1 MLVGAPIG
9 NVVGYGIAALTQNT
23 VGWEIAI
30 YIEVALIASMA
41 LTFTVFCPMDYFDL
55 LKANKLIKEHK
66 NSKWSIKIDQK
77 DIKKEPTTEKKL
89 LNEDEKVKKIN

>member
-1 MLVGAPIG
+1 M
-9 NVVGYGIAALTQNT
+9 AALTQNT
-23 VGWEIAI
+23 IGWEIAI

-77 DIKKEPTTEKKL
+77 DIEKEPTTEKKL

>member
-1 MLVGAPIG
+1 MA
-9 NVVGYGIAALTQNT
+9 GYIKNT
-23 VGWEIAI
+23 FGWETAI
-30 YIEVALIASMA
+30 YIEAALIASMA

-77 DIKKEPTTEKKL
+77 DIEKEPTTEKKL
-89 LNEDEKVKKIN
+89 LNGIVFYLSL

>member
-1 MLVGAPIG
+1 MRAL
-9 NVVGYGIAALTQNT
+9 GIPATQRTLQRQKLAQNT

-77 DIKKEPTTEKKL
+77 DIEKEPTTEKKL